1 MATCRH
7 IVNSALRK
15 LGRLGGG
22 REPRTADSAEA
33 LAALQG
39 LYGSWIASGAF
50 GRLADVTPNG
60 NTFTASGGQRIIRTG
75 PDLEVELPESI
86 SEGWVYDYGTPRRG
100 YYGSVVKI
108 STQGD
113 NIIVD
118 VEASQPMGCVLP
130 PRDGSP
136 VIITDREGGQ
146 TASWLYDGTLKAWQ
160 RIDALQL
167 DNEAPRSAADPEG
180 LAASLALEI
189 ADTFGAEI
197 GPATNRQAM
206 RFQTAMTHR
215 YGMRREATAGVYY

>member
-22 REPRTADSAEA
+22 REPRTADSTEA

-50 GRLADVTPNG
+50 GRLEDVIPTG
-60 NTFTASGGQRIIRTG
+60 STFTASGGQRIIRNG
-75 PDLEVELPESI
+75 PDLEVSLPEAI
-86 SEGWVYDYGTPRRG
+86 SDGWVNDYGTPRRG
-100 YYGSVVKI
+100 YYGTVVKI
-108 STQGD
+108 STEGD

-146 TASWLYDGTLKAWQ
+146 TAAWLYDGTLKAWQ
-160 RIDALQL
+160 RVDALQL
-167 DNEAPRSAADPEG
+167 DLEAPRTAADPEG
-180 LAASLALEI
+180 LAATLALEI
-189 ADTFGAEI
+189 ADTFGAEV
-197 GPATNRQAM
+197 GPATNRQAI

-215 YGMRREATAGVYY
+215 YGMRREATAGVYF